1 MSKFK
6 IWIDDDKV
14 LPGDAGN
21 VLASDVL
28 DTDVQRINGFKSG
41 TDVSSKRVNSIL
53 RQNSLVSKAL
63 MDLSENNTFDYNSTL
78 ENIKTAI
85 KNLSNYTVNFTQ
97 ASALSNITSGEKLST
112 TLGKISKQLDA
123 LSRFMKYSDPDQF
136 GDGNIRM
143 TSTNSQNCVQ
153 DSYWEPTTPNSA
165 WKGFEIEEENRELI
179 LNDVNINGVINK
191 VNPYVVCMK
200 KALFIGNIIC
210 PKNTTT
216 NIALNGEIKPLDTLE
231 IEYVFSANSFRPI
244 RMVTQVP
251 DIKGVIAFS
260 VPVYMVHLI
269 GGQYLELRAPNST
282 TISCAGSISIGSNR
296 DYDSSVRILSISKI
310 HYKSNAS
317 ST

>member
-63 MDLSENNTFDYNSTL
+63 MDLSDNNTFDYNSTL

-97 ASALSNITSGEKLST
+97 ASVLSNITSGEKLST

-123 LSRFMKYSDPDQF
+123 LSHFMKYSDPDQF

-153 DSYWEPTTPNSA
+153 DSYWEPMTPNSA
-165 WKGFEIEEENRELI
+165 WKGFEIEEDNRELI
-179 LNDVNINGVINK
+179 LNDVSINGVINK
-191 VNPYVVCMK
+191 VNPYIICMK
-200 KALFIGNIIC
+200 KALFVGDVKCTFGTESVITLSEELR
-210 PKNTTT
+210 PM
-216 NIALNGEIKPLDTLE
+216 DTLE
-231 IEYVFSANSFRPI
+231 IEYGYDNISGFRPVRATVEI
-244 RMVTQVP
+244 PYRKDVYMAT
-251 DIKGVIAFS
+251 
-260 VPVYMVHLI
+260 PVY
-269 GGQYLELRAPNST
+269 GGPSGPSCLDLRLRDFKNIACSGAEYTNDKS
-282 TISCAGSISIGSNR
+282 SVSGSNI
-296 DYDSSVRILSISKI
+296 RIFAIYKI
-310 HYKSNAS
+310 YYK
-317 ST
+317 TRYVMQ

>member
-6 IWIDDDKV
+6 IWIDDNKV

-28 DTDVQRINGFKSG
+28 ETDIQRINGFKSG

-63 MDLSENNTFDYNSTL
+63 MDLSDNNTFDYNSTL

-97 ASALSNITSGEKLST
+97 ASALTNVTSGEKLST

-191 VNPYVVCMK
+191 VNPYIVCMK
-200 KALFIGNIIC
+200 KALFVGDVTC
-210 PKNTTT
+210 PFGTAT
-216 NIALNGEIKPLDTLE
+216 NVTLSEELRPMDTIE
-231 IEYVFSANSFRPI
+231 IEYGYNDQAGFRPVRAI
-244 RMVTQVP
+244 MEIPRS
-251 DIKGVIAFS
+251 KGTYLSSPAYNC
-260 VPVYMVHLI
+260 P
-269 GGQYLELRAPNST
+269 GGLSILVLRLLDFKTLACGG
-282 TISCAGSISIGSNR
+282 IEK
-296 DYDSSVRILSISKI
+296 YDSDPSSGFTARIFAIYKVY
-310 HYKSNAS
+310 YKSRYVMQ
-317 ST
+317 